1 MSDMAVRPNFA
12 GKLFGKPTLTL
23 TKENLVFTHRGRKD
37 RYLPLAS
44 VRTLFKVKK
53 RFLGDE
59 LRLEGVKTTV
69 RYRFLKSENVEALQA
84 AANKIIRR
92 HLKAYL
98 QAVFT
103 EFNDSVKLQYPK
115 DSQEEALRS
124 LIDSLYRDYSN
135 YQADWQ
141 SMLSADAI
149 AAVKDILSL
158 YPFDM
163 AKLRSYH
170 EQMQL
175 KARCGF
181 FDTVE
186 SNPLTTK
193 QRLAVLRSND
203 RNMVLAAAGTG
214 KTSVMVAKTLDL
226 IDRALA
232 KPQDIL
238 VLAYNRSASLELKA
252 RLLDKAQTHAIK
264 LDTEP
269 QIGTFHALGRQILQE
284 AGRSTQIS
292 VFAENSAEL
301 KMWIAQW
308 MHEYTAEDA
317 ARKQLLITMLS
328 VQEGRETQ
336 LSGQALITAATELLT
351 KALQAMRVEGLNR
364 TGVSKRL
371 TEAGIKPAGKIAGL
385 LSALHKDYVNEL
397 KRQDCI
403 DFDDLIT
410 RATELVEKGT
420 FIPRWKYILVDE
432 FQDISASR
440 MALITALVDRAKANG
455 VATSL
460 TVVGDDWQ
468 SVYRFSG
475 GKLSLTTR
483 FGKVAGSYT
492 ETKLQKTFRYN
503 NSIADTAGQFIMEN
517 PEQFRKSIDTH
528 TKTDTPQIFLLD
540 DKPGK
545 ENGVYERI
553 AEVVS
558 KIRSN
563 EPESTV
569 AVIARYNFL
578 LDEAKHA
585 LSKQNLNNNVRFW
598 SFHKSKGLEADHCIL
613 IGFSGGKNGF
623 PGSGREDG
631 LIEALLP
638 SSDTYPHA
646 EERRLMYVGLTRAK
660 HKCYIIA
667 DIVSPS
673 EFVTELL
680 CPKYNVSVASAA
692 ISFMKSAE
700 F

>member
-1 MSDMAVRPNFA
+1 
-12 GKLFGKPTLTL
+12 
-23 TKENLVFTHRGRKD
+23 
-37 RYLPLAS
+37 
-44 VRTLFKVKK
+44 
-53 RFLGDE
+53 
-59 LRLEGVKTTV
+59 
-69 RYRFLKSENVEALQA
+69 
-84 AANKIIRR
+84 
-92 HLKAYL
+92 
-98 QAVFT
+98 
-103 EFNDSVKLQYPK
+103 
-115 DSQEEALRS
+115 
-124 LIDSLYRDYSN
+124 
-135 YQADWQ
+135 
-141 SMLSADAI
+141 
-149 AAVKDILSL
+149 
-158 YPFDM
+158 
-163 AKLRSYH
+163 
-170 EQMQL
+170 
-175 KARCGF
+175 
-181 FDTVE
+181 
-186 SNPLTTK
+186 
-193 QRLAVLRSND
+193 
-203 RNMVLAAAGTG
+203 
-214 KTSVMVAKTLDL
+214 MVAKTLDL
-226 IDRALA
+226 IDRDLA

-238 VLAYNRSASLELKA
+238 VLAYNRSASLELKT
-252 RLLDKAQTHAIK
+252 RLLDKAQTHTIK

-301 KMWIAQW
+301 KTWIAQW
-308 MHEYTAEDA
+308 IKEYTAEDA
-317 ARKQLLITMLS
+317 ARQQLLITMLS

-336 LSGQALITAATELLT
+336 LSGQALITAVTELLT

-364 TGVSKRL
+364 TGVAKRL

-397 KRQDCI
+397 KRQDSI

-410 RATELVEKGT
+410 RATELVEKGK

-483 FGKVAGSYT
+483 FGEVAGSYT

-517 PEQFRKSIDTH
+517 PEQFRKFIDTH

-545 ENGVYERI
+545 ENGVVERV

-558 KIRSN
+558 KIRSS
-563 EPESTV
+563 EPASTV

-585 LSKQNLNNNVRFW
+585 LSKQNLSNNVHFW
-598 SFHKSKGLEADHCIL
+598 SFHKSKGLEAEHCIL

-623 PGSGREDG
+623 PGGGREDA

-667 DIVSPS
+667 DPVSPS

-680 CPKYNVSVASAA
+680 STRYNVSVASAA
-692 ISFMKSAE
+692 LQAHSRSQ
-700 F
+700 